1 MTGMP
6 PQQSRRLFQ
15 LRPSMRSLIEVCRI
29 NPMTEAGST
38 ALARDVADAA
48 KDVGEKVE
56 RAQVQIDQPIK
67 TLGLFPVAI
76 VTTLF
81 VRRVNALFERHMTA
95 DATAR

>member
-1 MTGMP
+1 MLSVLVLAATQADFENTAVELALLAP
-6 PQQSRRLFQ
+6 ELF
-15 LRPSMRSLIEVCRI
+15 
-29 NPMTEAGST
+29 A
-38 ALARDVADAA
+38 
-48 KDVGEKVE
+48 
-56 RAQVQIDQPIK
+56 